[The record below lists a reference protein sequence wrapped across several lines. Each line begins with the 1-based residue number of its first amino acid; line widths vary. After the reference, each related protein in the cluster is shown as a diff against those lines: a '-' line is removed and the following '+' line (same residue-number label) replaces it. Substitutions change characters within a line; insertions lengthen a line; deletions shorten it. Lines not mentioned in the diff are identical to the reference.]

1 MLPQKNSAL
10 TKTLAIPD
18 TGVMV
23 KFLSLAIVATFLPF
37 FIHLQWVTGPIINAV
52 LILALILV
60 GIRGALMIAL
70 IPSVIALS
78 SGLLP
83 AVLAPMVPFIMLGNA
98 ILVVSVDWFYRNIKN
113 TQSGYWIG
121 VGAGAVLKFLF
132 LFLSVDLISRL
143 LLKQELAVKVAQ
155 MMSWP
160 QLATALAGGVLA
172 WVFLRSFGIMKE

>member
-1 MLPQKNSAL
+1 MQQQRTL
-10 TKTLAIPD
+10 TKALAIPD
-18 TGVMV
+18 TAVAV

-37 FIHLQWVTGPIINAV
+37 FIHLQWITGPVVNAV

-60 GIRGALMIAL
+60 GIRSALILAL

-83 AVLAPMVPFIMLGNA
+83 AILAPVVPFIMLGNV
-98 ILVVSVDWFYRNIKN
+98 ILVLSVDWFYKRMKN
-113 TQSGYWIG
+113 DQAGYWIG
-121 VGAGAVLKFLF
+121 VGVGAFLKFLF
-132 LFLSVDLISRL
+132 LFLSVELISEL
-143 LLKQELAVKVAQ
+143 LLKQGLAMKVAQ

-172 WVFLRSFGIMKE
+172 WIFLRFWGMMNN